1 VLPATALPTIAEL
14 THDPHPALARLREHD
29 PVCWLP
35 ALGAWLVTGHE
46 LAAEVLRDSRT
57 FTVDDPRFTTAQV
70 TGPSMLSL
78 DGAAHARHRTP
89 FAHAFRAAALG
100 DLAEFADAEAAR
112 LTEDI
117 AAGGCAD
124 GRSAELR
131 ATVAGPLAAAVM
143 TRSLGLT
150 QVTPATM
157 LTWYA
162 DIVATVS
169 ELTVSELTV
178 SELTVSGLTGAPG
191 QQAPAARSLA
201 ELASAVRASIRSG
214 HLSLLAEAAGTGDL
228 SAEETVANAAVLLF
242 GGIDTTEGMIL
253 NAVWHLLSHPAQLR
267 LVREDPALLPPAIEE
282 SLRLE
287 PAAGVVDRYA
297 TADVRLGPATIA
309 AGDPVTVSIAGANRD
324 PAIFGDPDRY
334 DIRRENAARHLAFAH
349 GPHFCLGAHLA
360 RAETIAAVRA
370 LLTRLP
376 GLRLD
381 PGRPSAPRGL
391 VFRKPPALHVRW
403 D

>member
-1 VLPATALPTIAEL
+1 VLPAAALPTIAEL
-14 THDPHPALARLREHD
+14 THDPHPALARLRERE

-35 ALGAWLVTGHE
+35 ALGAWLVTGYE

-57 FTVDDPRFTTAQV
+57 FTVDDSRFTTAQV

-78 DGAAHARHRTP
+78 DGAAHARHRAP
-89 FAHAFRAAALG
+89 FAHAFRPAALG
-100 DLAEFADAEAAR
+100 DLSDFAKAEAAR

-117 AAGGCAD
+117 SAGK
-124 GRSAELR
+124 SAELR

-143 TRSLGLT
+143 TQALGLT
-150 QVTPATM
+150 QATPAVI
-157 LTWYA
+157 LAWYA
-162 DIVATVS
+162 DIVAAVS
-169 ELTVSELTV
+169 ALA
-178 SELTVSGLTGAPG
+178 GAG
-191 QQAPAARSLA
+191 AQQPPAVRSFA
-201 ELASAVRASIRSG
+201 ELAAAIRASIGSG

-228 SAEETVANAAVLLF
+228 STEETISNAAVLLF

-253 NAVWHLLSHPAQLR
+253 NAVWHLLSNPAQLR
-267 LVREDPALLPPAIEE
+267 LVREDPALLPNAIEE

-287 PAAGVVDRYA
+287 PAAAVVDRYA
-297 TADVRLGPATIA
+297 TTDVRLSSASIR

-324 PAIFGDPDRY
+324 RELFADPGRY

-360 RAETIAAVRA
+360 RAETIAAVRT
-370 LLTRLP
+370 LLGRLP
-376 GLRLD
+376 GLRLE

>member
-1 VLPATALPTIAEL
+1 VLPTTAEL
-14 THDPHPALARLREHD
+14 THDPHPALARLRERA

-57 FTVDDPRFTTAQV
+57 FTVDDPRFTTARV

-78 DGAAHARHRTP
+78 DGAAHARHRAP
-89 FAHAFRAAALG
+89 FAHAFRPAVLSG
-100 DLAEFADAEAAR
+100 LADFADAEAAR

-117 AAGGCAD
+117 SA

-131 ATVAGPLAAAVM
+131 ATVAGPLAAVVM
-143 TRSLGLT
+143 LAALGLA
-150 QVTPATM
+150 QARPAVI
-157 LTWYA
+157 LAWYA
-162 DIVATVS
+162 DIVAAVS
-169 ELTVSELTV
+169 A
-178 SELTVSGLTGAPG
+178 LTGADAQEP
-191 QQAPAARSLA
+191 PVVRSFA
-201 ELASAVRASIRSG
+201 ELAAAIRVSIGSG
-214 HLSLLAEAAGTGDL
+214 HVSLLAEAAGVGDL
-228 SAEETVANAAVLLF
+228 SEAETVSNAAVLLF

-253 NAVWHLLSHPAQLR
+253 NAVWHLLSNPSQLR
-267 LVREDPALLPPAIEE
+267 LVGEDPALLPNAIEE

-287 PAAGVVDRYA
+287 PAAAVVDRYA
-297 TADVRLGPATIA
+297 TKDVRLGGASIRA
-309 AGDPVTVSIAGANRD
+309 RDPVTVSIAGANRD
-324 PAIFGDPDRY
+324 PALFADPGRY
-334 DIRRENAARHLAFAH
+334 DIRRVNAARHLAFAH

-360 RAETIAAVRA
+360 RAETVAAVRT
-370 LLTRLP
+370 LLGKLP

-381 PGRPSAPRGL
+381 PERPSAPRGL